1 MIGYM
6 TLVAQVRKSK
16 RLESQPGIF
25 FFFFKKVTFV
35 IDRSF
40 FISYCLIVRYSYVM
54 LRTRTRQSVSFGFKN
69 NTLKFINH
77 VSVL

>member
-1 MIGYM
+1 M

-16 RLESQPGIF
+16 RLESQPGLV
-25 FFFFKKVTFV
+25 FFFKKVTFV

-69 NTLKFINH
+69 NT
-77 VSVL
+77 

>member
-16 RLESQPGIF
+16 RLESQP
-25 FFFFKKVTFV
+25 VTFV
-35 IDRSF
+35 VDRSF

-69 NTLKFINH
+69 NTLKFINR

>member
-1 MIGYM
+1 MSDWLNDIGSSSEKVEKIRI
-6 TLVAQVRKSK
+6 TART
-16 RLESQPGIF
+16 

-69 NTLKFINH
+69 NT
-77 VSVL
+77 